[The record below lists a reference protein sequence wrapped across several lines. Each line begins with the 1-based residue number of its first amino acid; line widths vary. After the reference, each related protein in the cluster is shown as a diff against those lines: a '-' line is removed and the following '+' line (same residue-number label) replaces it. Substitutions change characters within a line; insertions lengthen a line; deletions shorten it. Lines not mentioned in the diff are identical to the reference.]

1 MMSLSLSPRLDGG
14 PSCSPKSWTMVSLRA
29 LADAA
34 AAGGTGLPNEGDGAE
49 DRAATRGVWAVV
61 LVGTGDAP
69 VLVKPCLLNC
79 LLCDPPPPVGTGEK
93 RPAGVAAAVGVCKS
107 EAPAGRGSALSE
119 ERGAAFA
126 ALEEEEEAAAMVSF
140 SDTRGGVVCAAAAA
154 VANEE
159 EAATAAEAC

>member
-14 PSCSPKSWTMVSLRA
+14 PSCSPNSWTMVSLCA

-34 AAGGTGLPNEGDGAE
+34 AAGGAGLPKDGDGAE

-93 RPAGVAAAVGVCKS
+93 RPTVAAAVGVCKS
-107 EAPAGRGSALSE
+107 EEPEGRGSSLSE

-140 SDTRGGVVCAAAAA
+140 NDTRGGVVCAAAAA
-154 VANEE
+154 AANDE
-159 EAATAAEAC
+159 EAAAAAEAC